1 MNQSMNPGVRPYVF
15 EIMNYL
21 VAIHAQVCSVAEGL
35 LDRTLNA
42 LLDEFVKEV
51 IRCFGQVK
59 RFGTGGLLT
68 VRIWRLA
75 RPGKI
80 MITFEGRHG
89 IDLHPKISRLL
100 WKRHSSRDEARGSI
114 HTTDHS
120 SVFSFVYGGNGL

>member
-51 IRCFGQVK
+51 IRYFGQVK

-68 VRIWRLA
+68 VRICRLA
-75 RPGKI
+75 RPQQKWNN
-80 MITFEGRHG
+80 FRR
-89 IDLHPKISRLL
+89 PS
-100 WKRHSSRDEARGSI
+100 W
-114 HTTDHS
+114 
-120 SVFSFVYGGNGL
+120 N